1 MGIYLIFLTL
11 SSNERRY
18 FGNLENPKQ
27 YCDRR
32 KHVLRRGVDTG
43 PIVLRR
49 KFNISKEN
57 PLPIDFLKAEYGN
70 CKELL
75 SEFIDLVLEDN
86 IRVFL
91 KITIKPLF
99 PWLFTEVNGAIDWD
113 WNVELLSG
121 SLEPLVLYPG
131 TFELF

>member
-1 MGIYLIFLTL
+1 MKSLEFFDGNIFNVHDSYLP
-11 SSNERRY
+11 NERRRLVGSNNIATA
-18 FGNLENPKQ
+18 GNTIHYLEE
-27 YCDRR
+27 
-32 KHVLRRGVDTG
+32 GVDTG

-86 IRVFL
+86 I
-91 KITIKPLF
+91 PSF
-99 PWLFTEVNGAIDWD
+99 PQDNDKASI
-113 WNVELLSG
+113 S
-121 SLEPLVLYPG
+121 
-131 TFELF
+131 